1 MKTRLVNCEVLDPAS
16 GRRFF
21 GMVEWE
27 DGTIRQVRAAAP
39 GTETEA
45 PKDVLQI
52 DGHGHLLTASFVDL
66 YADFCEPGHEERE
79 DIASGSRA
87 AVAGGFTALALR
99 PDTTPPV
106 DGPDAVRLVLDRV
119 RSTGLVDARPL
130 GSLSV
135 GLRGESMAPLGEMA
149 DEGVFGFSE
158 ADRYLAHG
166 GFLRHCLEYAS
177 SLGLPILLTSED
189 PTLSEGAAHEGFVAT
204 IRGLKGSPDAAE
216 EAAVA
221 RHVALAERTGVPVHL
236 LKISSAAALRIIRD
250 AKARGLPVTASTT
263 SHHLALNEDSL
274 RDWDPHRKVWPPCRT
289 EEDRLALLMALKD
302 GTLDAIVSDHAP
314 RAIED
319 KELEFDLAACGA
331 ATLEL
336 AWPLVHGR
344 VLAGEIDLATALRA
358 LAVGPRRILGL
369 PGGAIAEGQPADL
382 VLLDRKTAWTA
393 RSGAFRSRGT
403 GCLVEGQELV
413 GHPVLT
419 IRGGRVVFD
428 SKERPSFPN

>member
-16 GRRFF
+16 GKRFF

-27 DGTIRQVRAAAP
+27 DGIIRQVRKAGP
-39 GTETEA
+39 GTLSEA
-45 PKDVLQI
+45 PEGVAQI

-87 AVAGGFTALALR
+87 AVAGGYTALALR
-99 PDTTPPV
+99 PDTVPPV
-106 DGPDAVRLVLDRV
+106 DGPDVARLILERV
-119 RSTGLVDARPL
+119 RAVGLVDARPL
-130 GSLSV
+130 GALSA

-158 ADRYLAHG
+158 ADRYLSHG

-204 IRGLKGSPDAAE
+204 IRGLKGSPVAAE

-221 RHVALAERTGVPVHL
+221 RHVALAALTGVPVHL
-236 LKISSAAALRIIRD
+236 LKVSSAAALRIIRD

-263 SHHLALNEDSL
+263 AHHLVLNEDSL
-274 RDWDPHRKVWPPCRT
+274 REWDPHRKVWPPCRS
-289 EEDRLALLMALKD
+289 EEDRQALVQALKD

-336 AWPLVHGR
+336 VWPLVHGR
-344 VLAGEIDLATALRA
+344 VLAGEIDLPTVLRSLA
-358 LAVGPRRILGL
+358 LAPRQILGL
-369 PGGAIAEGQPADL
+369 PGGVVAPGQPADL

-393 RSGAFRSRGT
+393 RTGTFQSRGT
-403 GCLVEGQELV
+403 GCLVDGQEVV
-413 GHPVLT
+413 GRPVLT
-419 IRGGRVVFD
+419 IRGGRIVFD
-428 SKERPSFPN
+428 GREAPPPRQ